1 MLVDIDILKFLIRR
15 LILFFLILALDAFCL
30 VEIFEFLQNRTNELN
45 MKLDFHTVLGKKYKP
60 RAQNINKN
68 NQKEKTKNESVEDF
82 EEKELILNEKP
93 IKPSELKLVVDN
105 MLHGL
110 GKELRRCGVDTVMID
125 NNQEHSDIARV
136 VFIEF

>member
-1 MLVDIDILKFLIRR
+1 
-15 LILFFLILALDAFCL
+15 
-30 VEIFEFLQNRTNELN
+30 
-45 MKLDFHTVLGKKYKP
+45 MKLDFHTVLGNKYKP

-68 NQKEKTKNESVEDF
+68 NQKEKTKNDSEDF
-82 EEKELILNEKP
+82 EEKEVILNEKP

-136 VFIEF
+136 IFIEFQKRLSFL